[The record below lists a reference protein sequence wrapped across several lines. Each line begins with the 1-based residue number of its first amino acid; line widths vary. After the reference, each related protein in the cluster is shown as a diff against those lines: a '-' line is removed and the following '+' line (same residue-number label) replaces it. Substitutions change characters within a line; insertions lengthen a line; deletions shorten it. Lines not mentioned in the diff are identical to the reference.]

1 MFSCVPLF
9 EVIVSHFSPSKYLY
23 LPCTS
28 QMSAKETQRFCK
40 EPDVKIHY
48 PGRHLQENECCVK
61 IAAKVAQIASENLT
75 NHRCSRNRRHALMGS
90 FLRDLSSKQTSRIAS
105 EKQLKLKCGDCD
117 SITQIIFRYILSLFQ
132 HRSYTIIILSYWIYA
147 TREFKHS
154 HRPTEA
160 TWQFLTNQS
169 VNLSFKFF
177 LKYRL
182 QDVPEKVN

>member
-1 MFSCVPLF
+1 MFSCVQLF
-9 EVIVSHFSPSKYLY
+9 EVNVSLFYPSKYLY

-105 EKQLKLKCGDCD
+105 KKQQCCICD
-117 SITQIIFRYILSLFQ
+117 WIIPIFLFIKNTLNFFEIFILIPRLEDIFIVSLAYAGIQAVSLACWSHITIL
-132 HRSYTIIILSYWIYA
+132 
-147 TREFKHS
+147 
-154 HRPTEA
+154 
-160 TWQFLTNQS
+160 NQS
-169 VNLSFKFF
+169 E
-177 LKYRL
+177 R
-182 QDVPEKVN
+182 